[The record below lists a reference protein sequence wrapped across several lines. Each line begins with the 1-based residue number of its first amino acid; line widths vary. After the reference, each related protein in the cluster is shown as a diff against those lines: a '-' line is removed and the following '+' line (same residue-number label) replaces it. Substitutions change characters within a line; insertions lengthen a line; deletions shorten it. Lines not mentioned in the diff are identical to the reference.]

1 MVFVSW
7 ATTASGEPTAE
18 LNLDVQYGAKCSYL
32 RSVRTEN
39 SDSGPGEHG
48 GGFATTL
55 WSIVVAAGHGSTSDA
70 QPALEQLCRT
80 YWFPLYA
87 HVRRRGYSRED
98 AEDLTQAFF
107 ARLLTHESLSM
118 ADPSRG
124 RFRCFLL
131 AALNH
136 FLANEWNK
144 ARAEKRGGDRSHLF
158 FDTATAEQLYDR
170 EDSREL
176 NAQELY
182 ERTWALQFLDHA
194 RERLRYTYAEEG
206 KADRFDALE
215 RFLPGDE
222 TPPSYSQAAGQLRMP
237 EGPLKAEVHR
247 LKRRYGR
254 LLREEVAHTMA
265 GPGEIDDE
273 LRYLI
278 QVLGR

>member
-1 MVFVSW
+1 VRRDLGVQLG
-7 ATTASGEPTAE
+7 AGCASI
-18 LNLDVQYGAKCSYL
+18 
-32 RSVRTEN
+32 RSVRAENLN
-39 SDSGPGEHG
+39 SDPGEHG
-48 GGFATTL
+48 GAFATTL
-55 WSIVVAAGHGSTSDA
+55 WSVVVAAGHGSAADA
-70 QPALEQLCRT
+70 QAALEQLCRT
-80 YWFPLYA
+80 YWYPLYA

-107 ARLLTHESLSM
+107 ARLLTHKSLSL
-118 ADPSRG
+118 ADSRRG

-144 ARAEKRGGDRSHLF
+144 ARAEKRGGHRIQLS
-158 FDTATAEQLYDR
+158 FDTASGEQLYDR
-170 EDSREL
+170 EDNREL
-176 NAQELY
+176 NAEELY
-182 ERTWALQFLDHA
+182 DRTWALQFLDQVRA
-194 RERLRYTYAEEG
+194 RLRHTYAEEG
-206 KADRFDALE
+206 NADRFDALE
-215 RFLPGDE
+215 RFLPGEE
-222 TPPSYSQAAGQLRMP
+222 TPPSYAQAAAQLGVP
-237 EGPLKAEVHR
+237 EGTLKAEVHR

>member
-1 MVFVSW
+1 MRFM
-7 ATTASGEPTAE
+7 
-18 LNLDVQYGAKCSYL
+18 
-32 RSVRTEN
+32 RTEN
-39 SDSGPGEHG
+39 SNSGPGANCG
-48 GGFATTL
+48 AFATTL
-55 WSIVVAAGHGSTSDA
+55 WSVVAAAGHASA
-70 QPALEQLCRT
+70 EAARPALEQLCRS
-80 YWFPLYA
+80 YWYPLYA

-131 AALNH
+131 TGLNY

-144 ARAEKRGGDRSHLF
+144 ARAEKRGGDRSHLS
-158 FDTATAEQLYDR
+158 FDTATGEQLYER

-176 NAQELY
+176 NAEELY
-182 ERTWALQFLDHA
+182 ERTWALQFLDQVRA
-194 RERLRYTYAEEG
+194 RLRHTYAEAG

-215 RFLPGDE
+215 RFLPGE
-222 TPPSYSQAAGQLRMP
+222 ESPPGYARAAAQLGVP
-237 EGPLKAEVHR
+237 EGTLKAEVHR

-254 LLREEVAHTMA
+254 LLREESAHTVA
-265 GPGEIDDE
+265 SPGEIDDE

-278 QVLGR
+278 QVLGS